1 MGHRV
6 CLLQG
11 WRPLNCVRLF
21 SHIPGTHNHVEKKQK
36 TSCYG
41 GIPVSK
47 NQRLFLSTCSPLQK
61 KNMAALVNKVPYGLQ
76 PYLKLMRIDKPIG
89 SWLLFWPCGWSLG
102 LAAPAGA
109 PIPDPNLLGLFAA
122 GAFIM
127 RGAGCTINDMW
138 DKNIDLKVARTKL
151 RPITSGQVS
160 MFDALV
166 FLGGQLGL
174 GLLVL
179 LQLNWYSVLLGAASM
194 GLVVLYPVAKR
205 FTYWPQAVLGLAFN
219 WGALLGWSAVHGH
232 CNFTACIPLYVAGVS
247 WTMIYDTIY
256 AHQDKYDDIVLGIKS
271 TALKFGDNTKMWLT
285 GFATTM
291 TSSLLL
297 TGYICEQTWPFY
309 TSVGIVALH
318 LARQISTLDIGDAED
333 CAKKFL
339 SNRRVGLF
347 LFMGIV
353 LGTYFKDP
361 SSINNPVSVTLLSPS
376 S

>member
-1 MGHRV
+1 MDAR
-6 CLLQG
+6 
-11 WRPLNCVRLF
+11 
-21 SHIPGTHNHVEKKQK
+21 S
-36 TSCYG
+36 
-41 GIPVSK
+41 
-47 NQRLFLSTCSPLQK
+47 SP
-61 KNMAALVNKVPYGLQ
+61 
-76 PYLKLMRIDKPIG
+76 
-89 SWLLFWPCGWSLG
+89 S
-102 LAAPAGA
+102 
-109 PIPDPNLLGLFAA
+109 
-122 GAFIM
+122 
-127 RGAGCTINDMW
+127 
-138 DKNIDLKVARTKL
+138 L
-151 RPITSGQVS
+151 RPPCSHDICLPSLIAIQ
-160 MFDALV
+160 D
-166 FLGGQLGL
+166 GL
-174 GLLVL
+174 HNC
-179 LQLNWYSVLLGAASM
+179 LQLRSRSSSIPCQRA
-194 GLVVLYPVAKR
+194 
-205 FTYWPQAVLGLAFN
+205 
-219 WGALLGWSAVHGH
+219 
-232 CNFTACIPLYVAGVS
+232 IPLYVAGVS

-361 SSINNPVSVTLLSPS
+361 SSINNPVSVTLLSS
-376 S
+376 SS